1 VANASIELLL
11 NSPWQD
17 NIARIEKHF
26 YRVLS
31 PLKENDKVADVR
43 ILGAIGVV
51 EMVDDIDD
59 FNLYLQS
66 IDRKSLHQM
75 LATLNQHTKILTLK
89 NKVRWY
95 LDIDPIE

>member
-1 VANASIELLL
+1 MLFSRL
-11 NSPWQD
+11 
-17 NIARIEKHF
+17 
-26 YRVLS
+26 
-31 PLKENDKVADVR
+31 
-43 ILGAIGVV
+43 AISCKKSCAFCLTLAFAQ
-51 EMVDDIDD
+51 IND